1 MNFKDVKNN
10 ENLMKQGIINNSYI
24 SILNK
29 KTSLKD
35 PDKQYYKNLI
45 YCNKKFYLMNKH
57 KNAFNNNILNYY
69 YINNNTT
76 RKSKKGVR
84 HSICKCHIKY
94 DKTKIII
101 YYLMNIEIYVIIL

>member
-1 MNFKDVKNN
+1 MNFKDVKSN
-10 ENLMKQGIINNSYI
+10 ENLMQQGIINNSYI

-35 PDKQYYKNLI
+35 PDKYYYKSLI

-57 KNAFNNNILNYY
+57 KNAFNNN
-69 YINNNTT
+69 NTT
-76 RKSKKGVR
+76 RKSKKRIR

-101 YYLMNIEIYVIIL
+101 YYLMSISIYIIIL

>member
-35 PDKQYYKNLI
+35 PDK
-45 YCNKKFYLMNKH
+45 
-57 KNAFNNNILNYY
+57 
-69 YINNNTT
+69 
-76 RKSKKGVR
+76 
-84 HSICKCHIKY
+84 
-94 DKTKIII
+94 
-101 YYLMNIEIYVIIL
+101 